1 MPIAQLHEKYG
12 EVVRIGPNVLSFSN
26 PSAIKDIYNK
36 AFVKS
41 EFYSVAAGVNKGVA
55 VQTLFSQTDEV
66 YHDKLRRSLANSYS
80 MSSVVQYEPFVD
92 KTVEVFLEQID
103 RRFADKEGPDGI
115 VDLPQW
121 MRAYAF
127 DVIGELTYSERHGF
141 LDSGGDVH
149 EIVSSLRKAV
159 AYGQL
164 IGTVPFLDYLF
175 WKNPL
180 LLWLSKC
187 GWYDA
192 TSPTVP
198 FALRHLGGRLKAVDG
213 QKREGREDLLAK
225 FLKAKR
231 DHPDIINDRT
241 VLGLSLSMV
250 NAGSDTTA
258 ITLTALFYHLLKYP
272 HCLRTLM
279 QEVDGKFPADSLKR
293 VIGWREAQQ
302 LPYLEACIKETFRI
316 HPSLS
321 LTLERKVPASGAT
334 IAGLKVPAGIIVGCN
349 AWALHRN
356 KSVWGDDVE
365 VYRPERWLECTE
377 EVAALRNRTLFQF
390 GAGSH
395 TCLGKNISL
404 LEMYKLV
411 PSFLRTFEIT
421 LDDPGKDWTFWN
433 IGFIEVADVNVRVR
447 RRSTR

>member
-1 MPIAQLHEKYG
+1 MP
-12 EVVRIGPNVLSFSN
+12 V
-26 PSAIKDIYNK
+26 
-36 AFVKS
+36 
-41 EFYSVAAGVNKGVA
+41 
-55 VQTLFSQTDEV
+55 
-66 YHDKLRRSLANSYS
+66 
-80 MSSVVQYEPFVD
+80 
-92 KTVEVFLEQID
+92 
-103 RRFADKEGPDGI
+103 
-115 VDLPQW
+115 
-121 MRAYAF
+121 
-127 DVIGELTYSERHGF
+127 
-141 LDSGGDVH
+141 
-149 EIVSSLRKAV
+149 
-159 AYGQL
+159 
-164 IGTVPFLDYLF
+164 LDYLF
-175 WKNPL
+175 WRNPV
-180 LLWLSKC
+180 LLWLSKH

-198 FALRHLGGRLKAVDG
+198 FALRHLGGRLKAANEKKDLG
-213 QKREGREDLLAK
+213 EEPREGREDLLAK
-225 FLKAKR
+225 FLNAKR
-231 DHPDIINDRT
+231 DNPDLINERT

-272 HCLRTLM
+272 RCLRTLVE
-279 QEVDGKFPADSLKR
+279 EVDGKFPAQSSKR

-321 LTLERKVPASGAT
+321 LFLERKVPASGAI
-334 IAGLKVPAGIIVGCN
+334 IAGHKVPEGIIVGCN

-356 KSVWGDDVE
+356 KSVWGEDVE

-411 PSFLRTFEIT
+411 PSFLRTFEVSRLYDDYSSACNVLISWVIPDHT
-421 LDDPGKDWTFWN
+421 RRTKKRLDNLEYWLH
-433 IGFIEVADVNVRVR
+433 
-447 RRSTR
+447 